1 MASDNLKNEVFQ
13 VFVYGTLKP
22 GERAYQDFCEP
33 FLVAK
38 EEAKAPGRLYH
49 LPMGYPAM
57 TLESGWVFGVCLTFK
72 DPHVLRL
79 MDEFED
85 YFLTVLKT
93 VFINASATRFMVS
106 KVSTHRRSG
115 FMLWNVSKLISW
127 VVSGLP
133 MGAGARTT
141 KPHFQASSFFEL

>member
-38 EEAKAPGRLYH
+38 AEAKAPGRLYH

-85 YFLTVLKT
+85 YFPDRPQDSLYQRIRHTVYG
-93 VFINASATRFMVS
+93 VESQHPSSV
-106 KVSTHRRSG
+106 
-115 FMLWNVSKLISW
+115 W
-127 VVSGLP
+127 VYVMERKQIDQLGGQWLADGCWSEN
-133 MGAGARTT
+133 
-141 KPHFQASSFFEL
+141 H